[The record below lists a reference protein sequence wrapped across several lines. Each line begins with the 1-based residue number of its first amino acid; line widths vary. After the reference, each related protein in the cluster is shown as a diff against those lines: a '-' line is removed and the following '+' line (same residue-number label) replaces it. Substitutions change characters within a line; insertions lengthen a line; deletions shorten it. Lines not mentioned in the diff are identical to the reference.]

1 MDKPL
6 RKSESNQMII
16 NSVACMQKNSK
27 KFENCVGF
35 STSPSERQ
43 YFSRKLKQTNTVHY
57 VFYKGQLI
65 LTDQELPD
73 YSILQKLHLEF
84 LRIILLKLF

>member
-1 MDKPL
+1 MCKTSYNKDKWVLFFPQKDESMDKPL

-35 STSPSERQ
+35 STSRSERA
-43 YFSRKLKQTNTVHY
+43 N
-57 VFYKGQLI
+57 I
-65 LTDQELPD
+65 
-73 YSILQKLHLEF
+73 
-84 LRIILLKLF
+84 